1 MEVYAHHSQVFGFI
15 IHIFKKRTCPT
26 FQLGGEEISNKPTT
40 VHVGMPLGDVTD
52 NVIASLISK
61 GKHSL
66 GATQGLTRSG
76 IHVLHPNY
84 TGQYALWI
92 RGSRTVTWL
101 TEKNRDCT
109 QADGKTSAS
118 SPRMYTRPSNSCPDG
133 LGVY

>member
-76 IHVLHPNY
+76 RVMDPCAASKVYWSVCIPTMLY
-84 TGQYALWI
+84 GAEILELSCGQ
-92 RGSRTVTWL
+92 
-101 TEKNRDCT
+101 
-109 QADGKTSAS
+109 QKTSAR

-133 LGVY
+133 MGVY